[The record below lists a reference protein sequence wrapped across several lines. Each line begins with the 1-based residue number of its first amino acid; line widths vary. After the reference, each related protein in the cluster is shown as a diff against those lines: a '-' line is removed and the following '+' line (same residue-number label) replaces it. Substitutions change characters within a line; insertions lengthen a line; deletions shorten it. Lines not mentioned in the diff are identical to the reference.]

1 MDFCLR
7 RNMWIVTK
15 ISSKAKST
23 QYSNKSAVKTVLM
36 KMMKSD
42 GNFCY
47 NFADRNNKIEKIYH
61 RILIKKSIQV
71 KTEMK
76 NKNVFTR
83 LKLVV
88 VYRRKN
94 HRKT

>member
-1 MDFCLR
+1 
-7 RNMWIVTK
+7 
-15 ISSKAKST
+15 
-23 QYSNKSAVKTVLM
+23 M
-36 KMMKSD
+36 KMMNSD
-42 GNFCY
+42 DNFCY
-47 NFADRNNKIEKIYH
+47 NFADRKKRIEKFYH
-61 RILIKKSIQV
+61 RILIKRSIQV

-76 NKNVFTR
+76 IHTAWQERFTR